1 MSIEKIEDRI
11 YLKSSLLDN
20 SDITH
25 FFTTK
30 AGGYSTGKIR
40 GLNLGF
46 RVGDE
51 HEAVRKNYMQICRD
65 FDIPFERIIAAKQTH
80 SDFVRIVT
88 EEESG
93 FGVER
98 LDKTFESDG
107 LVTNCPNLPI
117 VVFYA
122 DCVPILMFD
131 QSAGVVAAVH
141 SGWRGT
147 VSKIAEKAVFVM
159 QQKFGASPENIKAAI
174 GPSIGKCCFET
185 GKEVACN
192 FEKDLVCD
200 LNNGKFKVDLWEAN
214 KRIVLNSGLLEQNI
228 DVLGICTMCHPHL
241 LYSYRVDGDKTG
253 RMGALIMI
261 KNRKPKG

>member
-1 MSIEKIEDRI
+1 MLVEKIEDRI
-11 YLKSSLLDN
+11 YLKSEVLNN

-30 AGGYSTGKIR
+30 VGGFSRGKIS

-46 RVGDE
+46 RVGDDFE
-51 HEAVRKNYMQICRD
+51 SAKKNYMQIAAD
-65 FDIPFERIIAAKQTH
+65 FGVPFEKIIAAKQTH
-80 SDFVRIVT
+80 SADIKIVT
-88 EEESG
+88 EADAG
-93 FGVER
+93 FGVDKI
-98 LDKTFESDG
+98 DKTFECDG

-117 VVFYA
+117 MVFYA
-122 DCVPILMFD
+122 DCVPLLMFD

-174 GPSIGKCCFET
+174 GPSICKCCFET

-192 FEKDLVCD
+192 FETDLVCD
-200 LNNGKFKVDLWEAN
+200 LGKGKFKLDLWEAN
-214 KRIVLNSGLLEQNI
+214 KRILLKTGLLAQNI
-228 DVLGICTMCHPHL
+228 EVLSMCTMCHSDF

-261 KNRKPKG
+261 KKG